1 MELERVNYLSHTL
14 LTHYRSIE
22 VQVKANRRII
32 SIGGWQD
39 ELAKKIACWFI
50 ELPIPA

>member
-32 SIGGWQD
+32 SIGRWQD

-50 ELPIPA
+50 ELLIPA

>member
-1 MELERVNYLSHTL
+1 MELEQLNYLPHTL

-32 SIGGWQD
+32 GIGGWRD
-39 ELAKKIACWFI
+39 ESIKK
-50 ELPIPA
+50 